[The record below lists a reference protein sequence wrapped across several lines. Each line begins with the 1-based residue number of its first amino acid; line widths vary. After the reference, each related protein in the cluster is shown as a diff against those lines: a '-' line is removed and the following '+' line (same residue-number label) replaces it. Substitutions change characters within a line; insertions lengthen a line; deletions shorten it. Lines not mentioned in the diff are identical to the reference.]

1 MLLPPLASLGV
12 EVVGVQSL
20 GPLQARHSLTD
31 LLDLLQVHGVAWGVE
46 SEEQGAL
53 EQAALKEISKGKEQ
67 VEEQLCTCN
76 VRQVGELHVEG
87 AELREDAEWGH

>member
-1 MLLPPLASLGV
+1 MLLPPLASLWV

-20 GPLQARHSLTD
+20 GPLQAAHSLTD

-53 EQAALKEISKGKEQ
+53 EQAALQGNIKGQ
-67 VEEQLCTCN
+67 VASRGTTVHL
-76 VRQVGELHVEG
+76 
-87 AELREDAEWGH
+87 